1 MKDILKMSAIDI
13 SKLIKDREIKVEEL
27 IQIQFKEIRK
37 TEPDI
42 NSYISTNEEKAMIKA
57 KEVQKLIDKGKL
69 DNSNI
74 VGVPIAI
81 KDNICTKGIITSAAS
96 KTLSNYKPIYNASV
110 IDKLNDAGAIIIGK
124 TNLDEFAMGGSTITS
139 YYGPSRNPVNKDYI
153 AGGSSGG
160 SASAIA
166 ANQAILSLATDTG
179 GSIRQPASYCG
190 VVGLKPSYGRV
201 SRYGLIPFAS
211 SLDQIGTITKNVSD
225 TAVLFD
231 AIYGY
236 DPKDA
241 NMLVNQKFSY
251 TEALIDDVKGV
262 RIGIPIELMN
272 EGLDLEIREKVT
284 NSIEILKE
292 RGAIV
297 EEFHLDI
304 LNYINPV
311 YYIIACAEASSN
323 MGRFDGIRY
332 GSNIANSEDLGLEVK
347 FRTLFGTY
355 VLTEDN
361 YYQVYEQALKVRRLI
376 KNNIDNAFMR
386 YDVLLGPTVPSIV
399 PSFRESEKDSQ
410 NNNVTTK
417 YTAAAN
423 LAGIPAISIPCG
435 MDRRGLPIGLQIM
448 GNSFCEED
456 ILRVAYTY
464 EKATKENR

>member
-1 MKDILKMSAIDI
+1 MSAIDI

-81 KDNICTKGIITSAAS
+81 KDNICTKDIITSAAS